1 MTSTEHLDRRCA
13 AAEMLLATLNREHLE
28 EIGAIEAMA
37 LVLRFC
43 SARNGRGPLPLY
55 GGLALHLLCCCT
67 DHEPVYKTFD
77 QLDCDA
83 LSFQF
88 GADAVEIS
96 QELYSAGFPDASAT
110 FALSGPE
117 TIKVHAASTPLLDLH
132 ELPAPAG
139 ARTLTY
145 LRRQGLLVDPAR
157 ADPEV
162 TGAVLRALPAHLRP
176 LGGAP
181 LKLLICPTS
190 WLLRNMANELA
201 TPLNVPARKPKARP
215 PCRSVRPCWPLPP
228 LTPAIAC
235 VSRCRCCCGCACCSG
250 CESRRRRARPCCAPR
265 SPQAQ
270 PRSAAPPSAA
280 AAAAAAAAARIG
292 AAPLQMH
299 GVAAAEAK
307 AAAWA
312 RRRWRRRRICGRRAG
327 GPRW

>member
-1 MTSTEHLDRRCA
+1 MSDCLERRCA
-13 AAEMLLATLNREHLE
+13 AAETLLATLNREHLE
-28 EIGAIEAMA
+28 EIGAVQAMG
-37 LVLRFC
+37 LVLHFC

-67 DHEPVYKTFD
+67 GNEPVYTSFD

-145 LRRQGLLVDPAR
+145 LRRQGLLVDPLR
-157 ADPEV
+157 ADPDV
-162 TGAVLRALPAHLRP
+162 TGVVLRALPPHLLPQP
-176 LGGAP
+176 LPSGAPGAP

-201 TPLNVPARKPKARP
+201 TPLNVPSRKPK
-215 PCRSVRPCWPLPP
+215 VRVS
-228 LTPAIAC
+228 LTLTLTLALALALALTLTLT
-235 VSRCRCCCGCACCSG
+235 RCGVPGSTYEIMCKEVGT
-250 CESRRRRARPCCAPR
+250 
-265 SPQAQ
+265 
-270 PRSAAPPSAA
+270 APP
-280 AAAAAAAAARIG
+280 
-292 AAPLQMH
+292 
-299 GVAAAEAK
+299 K
-307 AAAWA
+307 
-312 RRRWRRRRICGRRAG
+312 
-327 GPRW
+327 